1 MSRTLSLAALSTLL
15 LATAVGAYAES
26 ARNADGYHAATG
38 QRPAVDRRLV
48 APTDVAS
55 LQGDNCGV
63 DGYPWLSADGQPVE
77 G

>member
-1 MSRTLSLAALSTLL
+1 MNRTTSLLALSSLL
-15 LATAVGAYAES
+15 FATAVYAYAG
-26 ARNADGYHAATG
+26 RTQDADSYRASIGQYPTVASRLMAATE
-38 QRPAVDRRLV
+38 D
-48 APTDVAS
+48 AS